1 MGNITLKKILT
12 IALILEIYMSSRFL
26 SFQIESYM
34 YGSLLLSFLLISST
48 MLYIYRESKISTYYL
63 AIAYL
68 INLIQI
74 TNELSSIY
82 GGSQYEILGTKS
94 FTFYLA
100 ELLFCGILYTSVFLF
115 INKNRTK
122 TAQIFEN

>member
-12 IALILEIYMSSRFL
+12 IALLLEIYNSSLYL
-26 SFQIESYM
+26 SIKIESYM

-48 MLYIYRESKISTYYL
+48 MLYLYRESKISTYYL
-63 AIAYL
+63 AIAYF

-74 TNELSSIY
+74 TNELSLIY
-82 GGSQYEILGTKS
+82 GGSQYEILGAKS
-94 FTFYLA
+94 FAFYIA
-100 ELLFCGILYTSVFLF
+100 ELLISVILYASVLLF

-122 TAQIFEN
+122 TAQIS

>member
-12 IALILEIYMSSRFL
+12 IALILEIYMSSRYL

-48 MLYIYRESKISTYYL
+48 MLYLYRESKISTYYL

-82 GGSQYEILGTKS
+82 GGSQYEVLGTKS

-100 ELLFCGILYTSVFLF
+100 ELLFCGILYASVFLF
-115 INKNRTK
+115 INKKRTLN
-122 TAQIFEN
+122 AHL

>member
-82 GGSQYEILGTKS
+82 GGSQYEILGAKS
-94 FTFYLA
+94 FAFYIA
-100 ELLFCGILYTSVFLF
+100 ELLISVILYALVLLF
-115 INKNRTK
+115 IDKNRTK
-122 TAQIFEN
+122 TAQIF

>member
-1 MGNITLKKILT
+1 
-12 IALILEIYMSSRFL
+12 
-26 SFQIESYM
+26 
-34 YGSLLLSFLLISST
+34 
-48 MLYIYRESKISTYYL
+48 MLYLYWESKISTYYL

-100 ELLFCGILYTSVFLF
+100 ELLFYGILYVSVLLF
-115 INKNRTK
+115 INKKRTK
-122 TAQIFEN
+122 NAHL

>member
-34 YGSLLLSFLLISST
+34 YVSLLLSFLLISST

-100 ELLFCGILYTSVFLF
+100 ELLFYGILYVSVLLF
-115 INKNRTK
+115 INKKRTK
-122 TAQIFEN
+122 NAHL

>member
-12 IALILEIYMSSRFL
+12 IALLLEIYISSRYL

-48 MLYIYRESKISTYYL
+48 MLYLYRESKISTYYL
-63 AIAYL
+63 AIAYF

-82 GGSQYEILGTKS
+82 GGSQYEVLGAKS

-100 ELLFCGILYTSVFLF
+100 ELLFCGILYASVFLF

-122 TAQIFEN
+122 TAQIS